1 MHNLDPTRTVS
12 AKFPAALHDLN
23 IEKFAVRILIL
34 IIAYAVL
41 RSLVGAAT
49 RPFWYDEVYTIIVAR
64 QPSLSGIWNAL
75 AHAADS
81 QGPGFCLIERMSA
94 ALLRNQEVAL
104 RLPSILAFCCITICL
119 FVFTRRRA
127 GGAYALVC
135 AAIPFTTSLFN
146 LYAIEARAYSLLVA
160 CIAIALVAYQR
171 APSLRW
177 MCVMGLALAAS
188 VSFNYYA
195 LLAMVP
201 FGLAELYILLVRRQ
215 IRWPVWI
222 AFALGV
228 LPMAIFW
235 PLLVAMR
242 HNFSAHFWA
251 KASLSGLAFIYAT
264 LFMTSPPWGAAL
276 AAASVLAMAGLIL
289 FFARNSKAA
298 AAPNSAPAHEYVLVL
313 GLLALPFIGYV
324 AAKLTH
330 SGMTERYVLAAVL
343 GISLAAACIL
353 PFLDR
358 KSVILAVGFLAALL
372 AVQEAAFWVAHA
384 HQLTGFDS
392 PADSLASLVTS
403 AGHPDLPVVISDGLE
418 SLPIAHYA
426 TPPWSERFVTL
437 VDAPAALIFAG
448 NDSLDKGLIVLR
460 SFAPLRVYDYKDFAL
475 QHATFLLYSSNGSGR
490 DPHDWWP
497 ERLFRDGYALKVLA
511 VDHQRTIYLVTR
523 PQESR

>member
-1 MHNLDPTRTVS
+1 MHNLDPTPTS
-12 AKFPAALHDLN
+12 PAKFPAAVQDLK
-23 IEKFAVRILIL
+23 IDKFAVRIFIVF
-34 IIAYAVL
+34 IAYAAL

-49 RPFWYDEVYTIIVAR
+49 RPFWYDEVGGIIVTR
-64 QPSLSGIWNAL
+64 QPSISGLWNAL

-94 ALLRNQEVAL
+94 ALLRNQEIAL

-127 GGAYALVC
+127 GSAYALVC
-135 AAIPFTTSLFN
+135 AAIPFTTSLFTW
-146 LYAIEARAYSLLVA
+146 YAIEARAYSLLVG

-171 APSLRW
+171 APALRW
-177 MCVMGLALAAS
+177 MCVMALAFAAS

-195 LLAMVP
+195 GLAMVP
-201 FGLAELYILLVRRQ
+201 FGLAELYVLLVRRQ
-215 IRWPVWI
+215 TRWPVWI

-228 LPMAIFW
+228 LPMAAFW
-235 PLLVAMR
+235 PLLMAMR

-264 LFMTSPPWGAAL
+264 IFMTSPPWGAAV
-276 AAASVLAMAGLIL
+276 AAAAVLAMAGLIL
-289 FFARNSKAA
+289 FSARNSNAA
-298 AAPNSAPAHEYVLVL
+298 TAPNRAPAHEYVLVL

-343 GISLAAACIL
+343 GISLAAGCIL
-353 PFLDR
+353 PLLDR
-358 KSVILAVGFLAALL
+358 KSVILAVSFLAALL

-384 HQLTGFDS
+384 HHLTGFDS
-392 PADSLASLVTS
+392 PADSLAGLVTS

-418 SLPIAHYA
+418 YLPIAHYA
-426 TPPWSERFVTL
+426 TPPWSERFVNL
-437 VDAPAALIFAG
+437 VDPQAALIFAG
-448 NDSLDKGLIVLR
+448 NDSLDRGLIVLR
-460 SFAPLRVYDYKDFAL
+460 RFATLRVYDYPDFAS
-475 QHATFLLYSSNGSGR
+475 QHPTFLLYSSNGSGR

-497 ERLFRDGYALKVLA
+497 ERLFRDGYALKVIA

-523 PQESR
+523 PQESP

>member
-1 MHNLDPTRTVS
+1 MHNLDPAPTAS
-12 AKFPAALHDLN
+12 AKFPAALQDLN
-23 IEKFAVRILIL
+23 IDKFAVRLL
-34 IIAYAVL
+34 MLFIAYAVV

-49 RPFWYDEVYTIIVAR
+49 RPFWYDEICTIIVAR
-64 QPSLSGIWNAL
+64 QPSVSGIWNAL

-94 ALLRNQEVAL
+94 ALLRNQEIAL

-127 GGAYALVC
+127 GSAYALVC
-135 AAIPFTTSLFN
+135 AAIPFTTSLFTW
-146 LYAIEARAYSLLVA
+146 YAIEARAYSLLVG

-177 MCVMGLALAAS
+177 MCVMALALAAS

-195 LLAMVP
+195 GLAMVP
-201 FGLAELYILLVRRQ
+201 FGLAELYVLLVCRQ

-222 AFALGV
+222 AFSLGV
-228 LPMAIFW
+228 VPMAAFW
-235 PLLVAMR
+235 PLLLAIR

-264 LFMTSPPWGAAL
+264 LFMTSPPWGAAV
-276 AAASVLAMAGLIL
+276 AAAAVLAMAGLVV
-289 FFARNSKAA
+289 FALNSKAA

-313 GLLALPFIGYV
+313 ALLGLPFIGYA

-343 GISLAAACIL
+343 GMSLAAGCIL
-353 PFLDR
+353 PLLDR
-358 KSVILAVGFLAALL
+358 KSVILAVSFLAALM

-392 PADSLASLVTS
+392 PADSLAGLVTS

-418 SLPIAHYA
+418 YLPIVHYA

-437 VDAPAALIFAG
+437 VDPPAALIFAG
-448 NDSLDKGLIVLR
+448 NDSLDRGLIVLR
-460 SFAPLRVYDYKDFAL
+460 PFAALRVYDYSAFAL
-475 QHATFLLYSSNGSGR
+475 QHPTFLLYSSNGSGR

-497 ERLFRDGYALKVLA
+497 ERLFRDGYALNVLA
-511 VDHQRTIYLVTR
+511 VDHQRTIYLVTH
-523 PQESR
+523 PQASP

>member
-1 MHNLDPTRTVS
+1 MHNLEPTPTAP
-12 AKFPAALHDLN
+12 AKFPAALQDLN
-23 IEKFAVRILIL
+23 IDKFAVRLL
-34 IIAYAVL
+34 MLFIAYAVV

-49 RPFWYDEVYTIIVAR
+49 RPFWYDEVCTIIVAR
-64 QPSLSGIWNAL
+64 QPSISGIWNAL

-94 ALLRNQEVAL
+94 ALLRNQEIAL

-127 GGAYALVC
+127 GSAYALVC
-135 AAIPFTTSLFN
+135 AAIPFTTSLFTW
-146 LYAIEARAYSLLVA
+146 YAIEARAYSLLVG

-177 MCVMGLALAAS
+177 MCVMALALAAS

-195 LLAMVP
+195 GLAMVP
-201 FGLAELYILLVRRQ
+201 FGLAELYVLLVRRH

-222 AFALGV
+222 AFLLGV
-228 LPMAIFW
+228 APMAVFW

-242 HNFSAHFWA
+242 HNFGGHFWST
-251 KASLSGLAFIYAT
+251 ASLSGLAFIYAT
-264 LFMTSPPWGAAL
+264 IFMTSPPWGAAV
-276 AAASVLAMAGLIL
+276 AAAAVLAMAGLVV
-289 FFARNSKAA
+289 FALNSKAA
-298 AAPNSAPAHEYVLVL
+298 PAPNSAPAHEYVLVL
-313 GLLALPFIGYV
+313 ALLALPFIGYV

-330 SGMTERYVLAAVL
+330 SGMTERYVLSAVL
-343 GISLAAACIL
+343 GISLAAGCVL
-353 PFLDR
+353 PLLDR
-358 KSVILAVGFLAALL
+358 KSVLLAVGFLAALL

-403 AGHPDLPVVISDGLE
+403 AGHQDLPVVISDGLE
-418 SLPIAHYA
+418 YLPIAHYA

-437 VDAPAALIFAG
+437 ADPQAALIFAA
-448 NDSLDKGLIVLR
+448 NDSLDRGLIVLR
-460 SFAPLRVYDYKDFAL
+460 PFAPLHVYEYMDFAS
-475 QHATFLLYSSNGSGR
+475 QHSTFLLYSSNGSGR

-497 ERLFRDGYALKVLA
+497 ERLFRDGYVLKVLA

>member
-1 MHNLDPTRTVS
+1 MHNLDSTPTAP
-12 AKFPAALHDLN
+12 AKFPAALQDLN
-23 IEKFAVRILIL
+23 IDKFAVRILIVF
-34 IIAYAVL
+34 IAYAVV

-49 RPFWYDEVYTIIVAR
+49 RPFWYDEVCTIIVAR
-64 QPSLSGIWNAL
+64 QPSVSGIWCAL
-75 AHAADS
+75 SHAADS
-81 QGPGFCLIERMSA
+81 QGPGFCLIERISA
-94 ALLRNQEVAL
+94 ALLRNQEVAF

-127 GGAYALVC
+127 GNAYALVC
-135 AAIPFTTSLFN
+135 AAIPFTTSLFTW
-146 LYAIEARAYSLLVA
+146 YAIEARAYSLLVG

-222 AFALGV
+222 AFSLGV
-228 LPMAIFW
+228 LPMAAFW

-242 HNFSAHFWA
+242 HNFGAHFWSS
-251 KASLSGLAFIYAT
+251 ASLSGLAFIYAT

-276 AAASVLAMAGLIL
+276 AAASVLAMAGLIG
-289 FFARNSKAA
+289 FFALNSKGA
-298 AAPNSAPAHEYVLVL
+298 AAPSTPAHESVLVL

-343 GISLAAACIL
+343 GISLAAGCIL
-353 PFLDR
+353 PLLDR
-358 KSVILAVGFLAALL
+358 KSVLLAVGFLAALL

-392 PADSLASLVTS
+392 PADSLGSLVTS

-418 SLPIAHYA
+418 YLPIAHYA
-426 TPPWSERFVTL
+426 TPPWPERFVTL

-448 NDSLDKGLIVLR
+448 NDSLDNGLIVLR
-460 SFAPLRVYDYKDFAL
+460 SFAPLRVYDYSAFAL
-475 QHATFLLYSSNGSGR
+475 QQHTFLLYSSNGSGR

-497 ERLFRDGYALKVLA
+497 ERLSRDGYALKVLA
-511 VDHQRTIYLVTR
+511 VDHRRTIYLVTR
-523 PQESR
+523 PQESP